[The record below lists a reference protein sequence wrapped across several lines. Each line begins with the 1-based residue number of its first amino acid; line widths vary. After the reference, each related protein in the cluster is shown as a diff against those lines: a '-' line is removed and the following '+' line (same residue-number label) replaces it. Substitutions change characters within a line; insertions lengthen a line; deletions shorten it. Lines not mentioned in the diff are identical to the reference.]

1 MFQSLKVSKIVKET
15 ENAVSIL
22 FELTESQKENF
33 KFKAGQFLTLKA
45 DIGGQDVRR
54 SYSLCSSPKSGEFK
68 VAIKKIDGGLFSSYA
83 VDVLRE
89 GDLIE
94 VAAPAG
100 KFTIEGDSANQKKY
114 VFITA
119 GSGITPSI
127 SMIKTIL
134 IEEPK
139 SSLFLL
145 YGNKTKSETIFFD
158 QIEGLKEEYGS
169 RLNVKYFLSRERGQ
183 DELTSGRISGDKI
196 IQLENQWGGLQAVNG
211 FYLCGPGEL
220 IEEGKKALLDGG
232 VANSDIH
239 FELFTSSTN
248 TASVAGDLKG
258 NSTANQEDEVFDT
271 SKVTVAIDEVDYTF
285 EVKAGKNILAAGLA
299 AGIDI
304 PYSCQGGV
312 CGSCEC
318 TVTTGKVE
326 LTQNMIL
333 SDEEVEEGQALAC
346 QAIPKTAEVKM
357 TFEY

>member
-1 MFQSLKVSKIVKET
+1 MFHPLKVSKIVKET

-22 FELTESQKENF
+22 FELTKSQKEYFN
-33 KFKAGQFLTLKA
+33 FKAGQFLTLKA
-45 DIGGQDVRR
+45 EIGGQDVRR
-54 SYSLCSSPKSGEFK
+54 SYSICSSPKSGDLK
-68 VAIKKIDGGLFSSYA
+68 VAIKKIEGGLFSSYA
-83 VDVLRE
+83 VDALQE
-89 GDLIE
+89 GEVIE
-94 VAAPAG
+94 AAAPAG
-100 KFTIEGDSANQKKY
+100 KFTIEGNSSNNNKY

-134 IEEPK
+134 IEEPN

-145 YGNKTKSETIFFD
+145 YGNKTKAETIFLD
-158 QIEGLKEEYGS
+158 QIEGLKQEYGS
-169 RLNVKYFLSRERGQ
+169 RLNVKYFLSRESGE
-183 DELTSGRISGDKI
+183 DEFTSGRISGDKI
-196 IQLENQWGGLQAVNG
+196 IQLENHLGGLQSVNG

-220 IEEGKKALLDGG
+220 IEEVKKTLLDQG
-232 VANSDIH
+232 VADNNIH
-239 FELFTSSTN
+239 FELFTSAINAGGSEG
-248 TASVAGDLKG
+248 ASGSGA
-258 NSTANQEDEVFDT
+258 DEIVDESFDV

-318 TVTTGKVE
+318 TVSTGKVE
-326 LTQNMIL
+326 LSQNMIL

-346 QAIPKTAEVKM
+346 QAIPKTAEVKLV
-357 TFEY
+357 FEY